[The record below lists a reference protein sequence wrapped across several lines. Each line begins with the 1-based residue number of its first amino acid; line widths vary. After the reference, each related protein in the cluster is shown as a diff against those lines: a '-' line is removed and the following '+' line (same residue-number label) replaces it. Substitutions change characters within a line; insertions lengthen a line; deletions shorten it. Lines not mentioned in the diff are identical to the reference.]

1 MNTIQ
6 LDAIHRHNIR
16 ADELFNLEELIESL
30 AELGGFKVSKV
41 LDGDKETG
49 LYTMELIE

>member
-6 LDAIHRHNIR
+6 LDALHRHNITP
-16 ADELFNLEELIESL
+16 DDLYNLEELIESL
-30 AELGGFKVSKV
+30 AQLGGFKVSKV
-41 LDGDKETG
+41 LDGEKETG

>member
-1 MNTIQ
+1 MKTIQ
-6 LDAIHRHNIR
+6 LDALHRHNINP
-16 ADELFNLEELIESL
+16 DELLNLEDLIESL

-41 LDGDKETG
+41 MDGEKETG

>member
-1 MNTIQ
+1 MKTIQ
-6 LDAIHRHNIR
+6 FDALHRHNISP
-16 ADELFNLEELIESL
+16 DDLYNLEDLIESL

-41 LDGDKETG
+41 LDGEKETG